1 MHFKASDNPGP
12 RPRVSWKAELGTFYI
27 LVPNSD
33 PALRA
38 IVEAGFDQDLG
49 NLLAGS
55 NPLNDDEWTEVTE
68 LQVERQSIRPAI
80 KPSIAVQPKAI
91 VEHLPEI
98 DMLARPAV
106 LFKNTAP
113 YMLIVDAH
121 AQPLTIQGSHQQS
134 LELLASYLKK
144 WGKTNP
150 NSGLKVS
157 SLLNLC
163 VNHVDPSIF

>member
-1 MHFKASDNPGP
+1 M
-12 RPRVSWKAELGTFYI
+12 GTFYI

-33 PALRA
+33 PALRV

-55 NPLNDDEWTEVTE
+55 NPLNDDDEWAEVTE
-68 LQVERQSIRPAI
+68 LQVETQSIRPAI

-91 VEHLPEI
+91 VGHFPEI
-98 DMLARPAV
+98 DMLAHPAV
-106 LFKNTAP
+106 LFKNTTP

-157 SLLNLC
+157 SY
-163 VNHVDPSIF
+163 